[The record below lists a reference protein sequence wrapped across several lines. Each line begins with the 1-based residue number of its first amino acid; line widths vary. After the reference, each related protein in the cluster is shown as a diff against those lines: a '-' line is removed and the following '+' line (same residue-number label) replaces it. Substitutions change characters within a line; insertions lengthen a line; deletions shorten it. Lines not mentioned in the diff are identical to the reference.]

1 MVKLTRI
8 ARPTPETRFH
18 VDWSWFERNNINAEK
33 VVRDQLTPKVAGRFS
48 PDDAVEMVDYI
59 DPQTGEVTQIDAL
72 REAIMSEC
80 QWEPLY
86 LTGDIPLVQAVLRVF
101 LANNNQPLNVVELAQ
116 RLERFDSDSILRVLT
131 TGGVQMGIVPLYS

>member
-8 ARPTPETRFH
+8 ARPTLETRFH

-33 VVRDQLTPKVAGRFS
+33 VIRDQLTPKVAERF
-48 PDDAVEMVDYI
+48 PPEAAIETVDYVN
-59 DPQTGEVTQIDAL
+59 PQTGEVTRLDSL

-101 LANNNQPLNVVELAQ
+101 LANNNQPLTVIEIAQ
-116 RLERFDSDSILRVLT
+116 RLERIDPDPILRVLT
-131 TGGVQMGIVPLYS
+131 TGDVQMGIVPLY